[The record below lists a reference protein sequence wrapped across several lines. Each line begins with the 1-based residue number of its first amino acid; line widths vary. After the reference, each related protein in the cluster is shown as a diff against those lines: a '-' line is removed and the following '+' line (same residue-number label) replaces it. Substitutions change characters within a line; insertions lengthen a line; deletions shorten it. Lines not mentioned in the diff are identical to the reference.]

1 MVKKIL
7 GWLAIAFAVFYL
19 LSQPVEAANAVKA
32 VGNGLVQAA
41 EQLARF
47 FSSLAP

>member
-19 LSQPVEAANAVKA
+19 LSSPVEAAAAIKA
-32 VGNGLVQAA
+32 VGDGLVHAA
-41 EQLARF
+41 DQLAKF

>member
-1 MVKKIL
+1 MVKKVL

-32 VGNGLVQAA
+32 VGDGMVNAA
-41 EQLARF
+41 QQLATF
-47 FSSLAP
+47 FSNLT